1 MIRKLQDED
10 IFKIYNENFCK
21 DFHENQRKDIDINKF
36 TYLIKNIWD
45 GLLYT
50 ENDEIKVG

>member
-21 DFHENQRKDIDINKF
+21 DFHKNQRKDIDINKF
-36 TYLIKNIWD
+36 TYLIKIY
-45 GLLYT
+45 GMGYYIL
-50 ENDEIKVG
+50 KMMK